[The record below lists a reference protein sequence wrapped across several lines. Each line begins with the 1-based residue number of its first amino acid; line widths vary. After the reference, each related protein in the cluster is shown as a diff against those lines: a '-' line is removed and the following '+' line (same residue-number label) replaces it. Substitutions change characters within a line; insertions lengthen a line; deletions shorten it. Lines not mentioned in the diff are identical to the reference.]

1 MRLDYVLYA
10 IAVIFFVIT
19 LSAVAFSVDQQQVW
33 IVSTVVVG
41 LAFIGAGYTQRRKP
55 AAAPTPTTTI
65 APEQPLSPP
74 QQQEQPLVVTTV
86 PSEPAVTEPI
96 KIEEAKPIV
105 EQPQLP
111 TSELTKVKGI
121 GEKRAA
127 QLKALGVNTIEDLR
141 KASPNDLASRLNI
154 STKITGKW
162 IENAKEVKQMS

>member
-19 LSAVAFSVDQQQVW
+19 VSAVAFSVEQQQVW
-33 IVSTVVVG
+33 IVSTVVIG

-55 AAAPTPTTTI
+55 AAAPMTTI
-65 APEQPLSPP
+65 APDQPPSPP

-86 PSEPAVTEPI
+86 PSEPEVIQPI

-105 EQPQLP
+105 EQPQLL

-127 QLKALGVNTIEDLR
+127 QLKALGINTIEDLG
-141 KASPNDLASRLNI
+141 KASPNDLATKLNI
-154 STKITGKW
+154 SKKITNKW
-162 IENAKEVKQMS
+162 IENAKEIKQTS